1 MKGMVKCVESVNE
14 VYGDIC
20 AYAVNVNE
28 RHGDN
33 KIR

>member
-1 MKGMVKCVESVNE
+1 MKSMVKCVESVNE
-14 VYGDIC
+14 VHGDID
-20 AYAVNVNE
+20 AVNVNE